1 MLGLKQ
7 PNFIV
12 VDSDRIRAA
21 YTVSVLSQMGQ
32 AHCVYSQADLDQV
45 QKEVGP
51 ITAAFIAAEF
61 GADFVRHLKD
71 RHDFVIYVTSSGNV
85 DSRVYQEAGAKE
97 VIPISRVQE
106 LIAKHF
112 GTDTTLAERENEPEP
127 RPKREGIFRRFFRW
141 GKKKPEDHLA
151 DVKKGDREH
160 LSSPSEL
167 DVVRSG
173 VLVHA
178 SSEVTQALRRAGFSV
193 VSDPAKAAV
202 CVVQADKAAYVPA
215 GLPVVVLSAG
225 NLSDIIATSRIPG
238 AVLARPEELVD
249 VVRSVLKDEG
259 VLEDEET
266 EPETPQVVHDEEE
279 QPPPQPQEA
288 QLHVLPGGFSERFA
302 TLPYH
307 GVLYIVSPSNAALAG
322 ELAARLALTTPG
334 SALVCASGA
343 STAALALGMAPEEL
357 VARDWRI
364 PGAEAPV
371 EFRGVTVWPVDPAK
385 FLDVQDALPGALVSQ
400 VRDRFSL
407 TIVDTAADLALAASA
422 ARNAVVAVIKRGG
435 VVEEWLVNRWLADHG
450 ARALVLKPGET
461 LRLKQMGGGV
471 VLEIVKAESARPDA
485 LLDS

>member
-12 VDSDRIRAA
+12 VDPDRIRAA

-85 DSRVYQEAGAKE
+85 DSRVFQEAGAKE

-266 EPETPQVVHDEEE
+266 EPETPQVVYDEEE
-279 QPPPQPQEA
+279 QSPPQPQEA
-288 QLHVLPGGFSERFA
+288 QLHVLPGGFSERSA

-307 GVLYIVSPSNAALAG
+307 GVLYVVSPSDAALAG

-407 TIVDTAADLALAASA
+407 TIVDAAADLALAASA
-422 ARNAVVAVIKRGG
+422 ARNAVVAVLKRGG

-450 ARALVLKPGET
+450 ARALVLTPGET
-461 LRLKQMGGGV
+461 LKLRPLGGGF
-471 VLEIVKAESARPDA
+471 VLEIAETGSVRSDA
-485 LLDS
+485 LLGP

>member
-1 MLGLKQ
+1 
-7 PNFIV
+7 
-12 VDSDRIRAA
+12 
-21 YTVSVLSQMGQ
+21 MGQ
-32 AHCVYSQADLDQV
+32 AHCIYSQADLDQV

-51 ITAAFIAAEF
+51 ITAAFIAADFE
-61 GADFVRHLKD
+61 ADFVRRLKD
-71 RHDFVIYVTSSGNV
+71 RHDFVIYVTSSGDV
-85 DSRVYQEAGAKE
+85 DPRVFQEAGAKE

-106 LIAKHF
+106 WITRHF
-112 GTDTTLAERENEPEP
+112 GTDTTLAEREDEPE
-127 RPKREGIFRRFFRW
+127 PKREGIFRRFFRW

-151 DVKKGDREH
+151 DIKKGDREH
-160 LSSPSEL
+160 LSSPSER

-202 CVVQADKAAYVPA
+202 CVVQADKAAYVPT

-266 EPETPQVVHDEEE
+266 EPDDPHVVQDDEAGKS
-279 QPPPQPQEA
+279 PPQPQEA
-288 QLHVLPGGFSERFA
+288 QLHVLPGGISERSA

-307 GVLYIVSPSNAALAG
+307 GVLLYVVSPSDAAHAG
-322 ELAARLALTTPG
+322 ELAARLALITPG

-364 PGAEAPV
+364 PRAEAPV
-371 EFRGVTVWPVDPAK
+371 EFSGVTVWPVDPAK

-400 VRDRFSL
+400 IRDRFSL
-407 TIVDTAADLALAASA
+407 TIVDAAADLALAASA

-435 VVEEWLVNRWLADHG
+435 VVEEWLVNRWLTEHG
-450 ARALVLKPGET
+450 ARALVLTPGET
-461 LRLKQMGGGV
+461 LKLRPLGGGF
-471 VLEIVKAESARPDA
+471 VLEIVGCSPLCRGRPLATD
-485 LLDS
+485 DD